1 MTVAP
6 TPLQRH
12 APDRF
17 RAVVVV
23 LLVLVLAGVA
33 LLLLRQFDVFEGSA
47 VPAGAQGSGVAATQT
62 RQVSAFGSIE
72 LAGSNN
78 VNVLVG
84 RERSV
89 VVHADDNL
97 LRVVTTRVVDG
108 RLVIANTPGS
118 FRAKSPM
125 WVEVHMP
132 SLDGLRLTGSGV
144 VSADGIDAGSLK
156 LTLDGSG
163 VIRASGR
170 ASRLDVSLGGSGDAQ
185 LEQLL
190 AEDVHAVVAG
200 SGRILVNA
208 TKTLDASVPGSG
220 VVMYRGEPAHVST
233 NISGSGAVIRG

>member
-6 TPLQRH
+6 TPLERH

-17 RAVVVV
+17 RLLVVV
-23 LLVLVLAGVA
+23 LLVLVLAGVT
-33 LLLLRQFDVFEGSA
+33 LLLLRQFDVFEGSSA
-47 VPAGAQGSGVAATQT
+47 RAGLQGSGVAAAQT
-62 RQVSAFGSIE
+62 RHVSAFGSVE

-78 VNVLVG
+78 VNVVAG

-97 LRVVTTRVVDG
+97 LRVVTTRVVGG
-108 RLVIANTPGS
+108 RLVIGNTPGS
-118 FRAKSPM
+118 FETKSPM
-125 WVEVHMP
+125 WVEVRTP
-132 SLDGLRLTGSGV
+132 SLGGLRLTGSGV
-144 VSADGIDAGSLK
+144 VTATGVDARSLK

-170 ASRLDVSLGGSGDAQ
+170 ATRLDVSLGGSGDAQ

-190 AEDVHAVVAG
+190 ARDVHAVVAG

-208 TKTLDASVPGSG
+208 TGTLDASVPGSG
-220 VVMYRGEPAHVST
+220 VVMYRGEPAHLTT
-233 NISGSGAVIRG
+233 NITGSGAVIRG